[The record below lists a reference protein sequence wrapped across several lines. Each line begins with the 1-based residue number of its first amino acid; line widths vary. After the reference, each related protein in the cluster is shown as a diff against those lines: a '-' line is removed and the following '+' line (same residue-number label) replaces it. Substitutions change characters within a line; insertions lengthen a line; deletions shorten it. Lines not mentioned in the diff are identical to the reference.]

1 MTIKRK
7 CRKCRLH
14 VLATSASDRL
24 TAREL
29 MVFWVLDLDL
39 RISLSVFSGLV
50 LTRRATVK
58 LSCTSKRDR
67 RADQSW
73 SDNAARTKAKSRCKR
88 HSQRATQ
95 SAGITRRCVEEGEK
109 KEDSLKRDDIVL

>member
-7 CRKCRLH
+7 CGKCRLH

-50 LTRRATVK
+50 LT
-58 LSCTSKRDR
+58 
-67 RADQSW
+67 SW

-88 HSQRATQ
+88 HSRRATQ